1 MLIPD
6 FSKNTDNE
14 TLMYFECSS
23 NEKEL
28 MDALEDAY
36 PGFSSMKPV
45 TDGGKKY
52 ICVHMSYTDF

>member
-1 MLIPD
+1 
-6 FSKNTDNE
+6 
-14 TLMYFECSS
+14 MYFECSS